1 MAYTPD
7 TQVAY
12 TPDTQVKLYA
22 GYTGEIESYTPDTQV
37 KLYAG
42 YTGQVLYAR
51 RHKTLK
57 NESQKTIRR
66 IHR

>member
-22 GYTGEIESYTPDTQV
+22 GYTGRIESYTPDTQV

-42 YTGQVLYAR
+42 YTGQLLDAR
-51 RHKTLK
+51 WDKTLK

>member
-42 YTGQVLYAR
+42 YTGKR
-51 RHKTLK
+51 LK
-57 NESQKTIRR
+57 IIRR
-66 IHR
+66 IHRSS

>member
-1 MAYTPD
+1 M
-7 TQVAY
+7 AY

-42 YTGQVLYAR
+42 YTGRLLDAR
-51 RHKTLK
+51 QHKTFK
-57 NESQKTIRR
+57 NEFPKTIRR

>member
-1 MAYTPD
+1 MCRFKGACIAYTPD

-12 TPDTQVKLYA
+12 TPDTQVKLYT

-42 YTGQVLYAR
+42 YTG
-51 RHKTLK
+51 
-57 NESQKTIRR
+57 
-66 IHR
+66 

>member
-22 GYTGEIESYTPDTQV
+22 GYTGRIESYTPDTQV

-42 YTGQVLYAR
+42 YTGQR
-51 RHKTLK
+51 LK
-57 NESQKTIRR
+57 IIRR
-66 IHR
+66 IHRSS